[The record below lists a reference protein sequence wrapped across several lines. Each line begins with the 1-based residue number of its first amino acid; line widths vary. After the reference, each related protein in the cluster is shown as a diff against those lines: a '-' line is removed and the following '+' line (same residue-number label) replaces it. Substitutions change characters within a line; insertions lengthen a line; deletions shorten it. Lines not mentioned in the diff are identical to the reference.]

1 MWALKNNFLVSTST
15 MYLNFDRRKTRFET
29 VLHTLLI
36 CESQRSLLSMVI
48 PRRRCS
54 DTWSVFAPFR
64 TRSSGKGDK
73 WCFCL
78 VAIVI
83 DLVLIGLMT
92 KWLLSHQLDTWS
104 KLSCT
109 LLLICIISFPDVYSV
124 VSSASTG
131 LGVLHHHGFWCS
143 APSQVLSVLHHHG
156 FGCLAPSRVWVSC
169 TVTVLGV
176 LRHHGFWVSCSI
188 TCLGVLRHHGFWVSY
203 TITGLGVLHRH
214 GFGCLAPSRVWVF
227 CTNSGVN
234 EYHSGH

>member
-1 MWALKNNFLVSTST
+1 MWALKNSFLVSMST
-15 MYLNFDRRKTRFET
+15 MYLNFDRMKTRLET

-109 LLLICIISFPDVYSV
+109 LLLICIISFPDVCSV
-124 VSSASTG
+124 VSSASMGFECLAPSRVWVFCTITG
-131 LGVLHHHGFWCS
+131 LGVLHHHGFGCL
-143 APSQVLSVLHHHG
+143 APSRVLSVLHHHG

-176 LRHHGFWVSCSI
+176 LHH
-188 TCLGVLRHHGFWVSY
+188 
-203 TITGLGVLHRH
+203 H
-214 GFGCLAPSRVWVF
+214 GFGCFAPTQV
-227 CTNSGVN
+227 
-234 EYHSGH
+234 